1 VARTDPTE
9 SGGLFV
15 GAPREG
21 RRGLRYRGA
30 PQRAGAARQRADRLV
45 AGAIL
50 ALEMLL
56 CLSLFG
62 PQPLFWFWFGSQV
75 QYWTG
80 SVSAGI
86 ATILIGSLASLMI
99 TVGIGKRVDDWWKL
113 VRRAAG
119 HDQQDGA
126 LERIFAVSVGVALV
140 LFMIWF
146 LIIQG
151 PAPSVAPQN

>member
-21 RRGLRYRGA
+21 RRGLRYRGT
-30 PQRAGAARQRADRLV
+30 PQRAGAARQRADRF
-45 AGAIL
+45 AAAAIL

-80 SVSAGI
+80 SVSAGL
-86 ATILIGSLASLMI
+86 ATILIGSITTLMI
-99 TVGIGKRVDDWWKL
+99 TVAIGKRVDEWWKL

-119 HDQQDGA
+119 HEQRNGA
-126 LERIFAVSVGVALV
+126 LERIFAVSVLIALAI
-140 LFMIWF
+140 FTFWF

-151 PAPSVAPQN
+151 PAPSVAPTN

>member
-1 VARTDPTE
+1 VARHDPTE

-21 RRGLRYRGA
+21 RRGVRFRGT
-30 PQRAGAARQRADRLV
+30 PERGGESRQRADETLAAGILV
-45 AGAIL
+45 
-50 ALEMLL
+50 LELLL

-80 SVSAGI
+80 SVSAGL
-86 ATILIGSLASLMI
+86 ATILIGSITTLMV
-99 TVGIGKRVDDWWKL
+99 TVAIGKRVDEWWKL

-119 HDQQDGA
+119 HEQRNGA
-126 LERIFAVSVGVALV
+126 LERIFAVSVLIALAI
-140 LFMIWF
+140 FTFWF

-151 PAPSVAPQN
+151 PAPSVAPTN